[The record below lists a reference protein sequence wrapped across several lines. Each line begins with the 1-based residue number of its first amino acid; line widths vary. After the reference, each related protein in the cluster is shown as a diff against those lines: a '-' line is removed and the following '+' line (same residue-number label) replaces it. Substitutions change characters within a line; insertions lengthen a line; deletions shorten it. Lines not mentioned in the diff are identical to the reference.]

1 MKVILLVSAVF
12 LSGVIAGCVKPK
24 SVAAE
29 YKAKMSAGDG
39 GAGDGGAGDGGAG
52 DGGAGDGGA
61 GGTEKPTPAEGD
73 VKKGKA
79 LLVPCA
85 GCHPNTAKVV
95 LNADAVARLDEA
107 FTGKQTATH
116 GTMTAAFE
124 DGRLDLEA
132 ALNAIPGA
140 TLKLTAP
147 VKLKK

>member
-12 LSGVIAGCVKPK
+12 LSGVSAGCVKPK
-24 SVAAE
+24 SVAAS
-29 YKAKMSAGDG
+29 YKAKMSAGD
-39 GAGDGGAGDGGAG
+39 AEAAPAADS
-52 DGGAGDGGA
+52 
-61 GGTEKPTPAEGD
+61 ETPAPEGD
-73 VKKGKA
+73 VEKGKA

-116 GTMTAAFE
+116 GTMKAAFE

-132 ALNAIPGA
+132 ALNEIPGA
-140 TLKLTAP
+140 TPAELKLN
-147 VKLKK
+147 K